1 MIIVMKDK
9 EVKRDEARERAILRG
24 KRGPLEQLQLLDM
37 KFGKGVGAE
46 RERRKLKAAL
56 DVK

>member
-1 MIIVMKDK
+1 MKDK

-24 KRGPLEQLQLLDM
+24 KRGPLEQLSILDRR
-37 KFGKGVGAE
+37 FGKGVGAE